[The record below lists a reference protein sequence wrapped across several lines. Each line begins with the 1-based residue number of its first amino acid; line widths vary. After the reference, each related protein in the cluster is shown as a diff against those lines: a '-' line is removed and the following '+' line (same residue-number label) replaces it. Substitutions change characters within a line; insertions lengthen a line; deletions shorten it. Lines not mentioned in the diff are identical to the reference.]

1 MAGMLTQ
8 SAVATQRRLFGVS
21 LTTVLALFSVWIVWG
36 TVYIFVRYAIQTI
49 PVLMM
54 NGTRF
59 IVAGLSLLAYLRWQ
73 GTPWPTLAQARNAAL
88 LGFLL
93 NALCQGSVA
102 MAQLYI
108 PAGMAA
114 VIVATSPFWIVL
126 AAVPVLGWPGRAEWI
141 GIAIGFAGVM
151 LLIREPSLAG
161 QPIGIGLVIFGMVI
175 WAIGSALARKLDLPK
190 GMMSTAVQL
199 ACGGV
204 ILTAVSLLA
213 GEHWPPHSSLIS
225 GISWVYLVFIG
236 SILGFGSYLYTLKH
250 VRPALASAY
259 AYINPLVALG
269 LSALLFGETVSAQ
282 GVLAIVVI
290 LSGVIFMS
298 RGRR

>member
-1 MAGMLTQ
+1 MLTQ
-8 SAVATQRRLFGVS
+8 PAVATQRRLFGVS

-59 IVAGLSLLAYLRWQ
+59 IAAGLCLLAVLRWQ
-73 GTPWPTLAQARNAAL
+73 GMPWPTLRQARNAAL

-151 LLIREPSLAG
+151 LLIREPSLVG
-161 QPIGIGLVIFGMVI
+161 QPLGIGLVIFGMVI
-175 WAIGSALARKLDLPK
+175 WAVGSALARKLDLPK

-199 ACGGV
+199 CCGGV
-204 ILTAVSLLA
+204 ILTAISLLA
-213 GEHWPPHSSLIS
+213 GERWPAQISLIS

-282 GVLAIVVI
+282 GVLAIAVI